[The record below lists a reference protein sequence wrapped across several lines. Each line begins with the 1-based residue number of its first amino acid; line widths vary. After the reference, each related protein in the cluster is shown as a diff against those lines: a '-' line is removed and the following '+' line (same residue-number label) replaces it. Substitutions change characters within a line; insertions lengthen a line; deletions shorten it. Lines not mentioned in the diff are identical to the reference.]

1 MNWATF
7 AQRVADWLD
16 ARHLLRPGAQWVV
29 GASGGA
35 DSTVLLRTLVEIGRR
50 RELGWRIHAAHLH
63 HGLRGEAAD
72 ADAAFVSRLAAQLDV
87 PAHHERADIGELVRC
102 AGGST
107 EEAARTRRY
116 QFLERVALTTGSE
129 FVAVAHH
136 ADDNAETV
144 LHRICRGTGLRGLA
158 GMHDVRPIRPGSLIR
173 LVRPLLGQRREDI
186 EAVCR
191 SEGLEYRTDDSNYTE
206 QFTRGRIRNR
216 VLPLLR
222 SAVNPNTSEALLR
235 LAEQARWLGT
245 YLEDAAARVFETM
258 LVSEAPGEIVLNT
271 RAFLHKQRIIQAEV
285 VRRAVTLVTAGDQEL
300 GFSHVEA
307 VLALLEDPTSGKELH
322 LPGRVVVRKVYQRLV
337 FQTLDPR
344 DPPAATELRP
354 VAVQCP
360 GVTPLPELRAEL
372 LAEVRE
378 FNGGDIAALRSH
390 PHPNEEWID
399 LDRVVGPL
407 IVRGRRAGDRFRPLG
422 APGAKSLADFLSDEK
437 IDPVLRAGI
446 GVLCDQQGPLWV
458 IPLRIDERVRLRDG
472 TQRVLRLV
480 YRSCHE
486 SAEHGG

>member
-1 MNWATF
+1 MTWSLFT
-7 AQRVADWLD
+7 QRVTDWLD
-16 ARHLLRPGAQWVV
+16 ARRLLRQGARWVI

-35 DSTVLLRTLVEIGRR
+35 DSTVLLRVMAEIGRR
-50 RELGWRIHAAHLH
+50 SDLDWRIHAAHLH
-63 HGLRGEAAD
+63 HGLRGQDAD
-72 ADAAFVSRLAAQLDV
+72 HDAAFVARLTADLDV
-87 PAHHERADIGELVRC
+87 PLHLEQADIHELVRRG
-102 AGGST
+102 GGST
-107 EEAARTRRY
+107 EEAARSRRY
-116 QFLERVALTTGSE
+116 EFLERVALTTGSDC
-129 FVAVAHH
+129 VAVAHH

-173 LVRPLLGQRREDI
+173 LVRPLMGLRRADV

-191 SEGLEYRTDDSNYTE
+191 AERLEFRTDDSNYTE
-206 QFTRGRIRNR
+206 QFTRGRIRNH

-222 SAVNPNTSEALLR
+222 SSINQSVTDALLR

-245 YLEDAAARVFETM
+245 YLEDAAARVFDTM
-258 LVSEAPGEIVLNT
+258 LVSERPGEIVLNT

-285 VRRAVTLVTAGDQEL
+285 VRRAVALVTAGDQEL
-300 GFSHVEA
+300 GFAHVEA
-307 VLALLEDPTSGKELH
+307 VLALLEDATSGKELH

-337 FQTLDPR
+337 FQTLDPNNA
-344 DPPAATELRP
+344 PAAIELRP

-372 LAEVRE
+372 VAEVRD
-378 FNGGDIAALRSH
+378 FNGGDIAALRAR

-399 LDRVVGPL
+399 LDRIVGPL
-407 IVRGRRAGDRFRPLG
+407 IVRGRRTGDRFRPLG

-446 GVLCDQQGPLWV
+446 GVLCDQRGPLWV

-472 TQRVLRLV
+472 TQRVLRLI
-480 YRSCHE
+480 YRPCHE
-486 SAEHGG
+486 SADHGG